1 MKDSL
6 KVAMPKE
13 KALAIALA
21 VSALVLA
28 GVLFWE
34 WTQGLQLQQQLSQ
47 LRTIPVTP
55 VPEQKILPEF
65 SLPEA
70 EAGFP
75 ELLSRNLFAGSRRS
89 VASAGKGGRGGSMKK
104 GQFVL
109 VGVLITPQQRSALLR
124 DLQTNKTETVALVG
138 TVRGMT
144 LGEVEATRVLLRQ
157 GAESEELTLNV
168 QSGPKLPA
176 PAPGQPGVP
185 PATQAATTPSPATPA
200 PPASA
205 SASASAASAATAPAS
220 PASGPRSPTPDRIAP
235 VQPANGVSA
244 PKPPSNMPIALPK
257 K

>member
-1 MKDSL
+1 MNDAK
-6 KVAMPKE
+6 KAAMPRE
-13 KALAIALA
+13 KVLAIALA
-21 VSALVLA
+21 LSALVLS

-34 WTQGLQLQQQLSQ
+34 WTQGLQLQQQLTQ
-47 LRTIPVTP
+47 LRAIPVTP

-124 DLQTNKTETVALVG
+124 DVQTNKTETVALVG

-144 LGEVEATRVLLRQ
+144 LGEVDATRVLLRQ

-176 PAPGQPGVP
+176 PAQGQPGVP
-185 PATQAATTPSPATPA
+185 PATQAATTPSPAIPA
-200 PPASA
+200 PP
-205 SASASAASAATAPAS
+205 ASAASAATAPAR
-220 PASGPRSPTPDRIAP
+220 PASGPRPPTPDRFAP
-235 VQPANGVSA
+235 AQPVNGVSA